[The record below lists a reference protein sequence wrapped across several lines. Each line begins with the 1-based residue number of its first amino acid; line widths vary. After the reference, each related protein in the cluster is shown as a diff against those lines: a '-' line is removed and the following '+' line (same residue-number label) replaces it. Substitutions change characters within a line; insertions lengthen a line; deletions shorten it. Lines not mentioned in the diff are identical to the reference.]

1 MAVQLILGS
10 SGAGKSW
17 YIYHKVIEEAMAH
30 PEREYLV
37 IVPEQFTMQTQK
49 ELVRMHP
56 GGGILNID
64 VLSFDR
70 LAYRVFEEVGGDSR
84 RILEETGK
92 TLVLQKV
99 VQRKQNQLGYLASQM
114 KKPGYVQEMKSLI
127 SELMQYDIRED
138 KIEEMLADAQDK
150 ALLFRKLEDVK
161 LLYQEF
167 RSYLQDKFLTAEEVL
182 DVLCGK
188 LGESEIIKKSTV
200 VFDGFTGF
208 TPIQY
213 QVLEEMMELCS
224 QIYITVTLGEQE
236 KPFGICKPF

>member
-188 LGESEIIKKSTV
+188 LGESEIIKKSNKE
-200 VFDGFTGF
+200 
-208 TPIQY
+208 IN
-213 QVLEEMMELCS
+213 
-224 QIYITVTLGEQE
+224 QE
-236 KPFGICKPF
+236 